1 MKGKI
6 IKGIAGFY
14 YVHTPEMNS
23 VYECKAKGIFRNQN
37 IKPLVGDDVEIDTE
51 DQPEGKGT
59 IVRILPRHNEL
70 IRPAVAN
77 VDQAMIIFAA
87 AEPDPNLNLLDRFL
101 IMMQKQKVYTLVCF
115 NKMDIVS
122 EEEIS
127 LLRET
132 YLRCGCEVIFTSML
146 QKEGISILHEKMKGK
161 TTVLAGP
168 SGVGK
173 STFINLVQPA
183 ANMETGV
190 VSEKIKRGKHTTRHS
205 ELIYIEEETY
215 IMDTPGFSSLYIDEI
230 EKEELKDY
238 FVEFHDYDQECRF
251 IGCNHLNEPGC
262 AVKEALLEKKI
273 SKLRYENYVTLYEEL
288 KNQKRY

>member
-14 YVHTPEMNS
+14 YVHTPEKNS
-23 VYECKAKGIFRNQN
+23 VYECRAKGIFRNQN
-37 IKPLVGDDVEIDTE
+37 IKPLVGDNVEIDTE

-59 IVRILPRHNEL
+59 IIRILPRDNEL
-70 IRPAVAN
+70 VRPAVAN
-77 VDQAMIIFAA
+77 VDQAMVIFAA

-101 IMMQKQKVYTLVCF
+101 IMMQKQKVNAIVCF
-115 NKMDIVS
+115 NKTDIVS
-122 EEEIS
+122 GGEIA

-132 YLRCGCEVIFTSML
+132 YLRCGYEVVFTSMYR
-146 QKEGISILHEKMKGK
+146 KEGLSTVYDKIKGK

-183 ANMETGV
+183 ANMETGE
-190 VSEKIKRGKHTTRHS
+190 VSDKIKRGKHTTRHS
-205 ELIYIEEETY
+205 ELIYIEKDTY

-230 EKEELKDY
+230 EKDELKNY
-238 FVEFHDYDQECRF
+238 FVEFHDYENECRF
-251 IGCNHLNEPGC
+251 IGCNHQNEPGC
-262 AVKEALLEKKI
+262 AVKQALQDKKI
-273 SKLRYENYVTLYEEL
+273 SKLRYENYLTLYEEQ